1 MCCFV
6 GVEVRRVN
14 AVDRDATAEAVS
26 THYDALLMT
35 SATARV
41 ATEVQ
46 TSRSSDWS
54 ITEPSTDTY
63 SSRFEELFFSM
74 HLPFFDTTCYVILL
88 ALCWALL
95 RE

>member
-1 MCCFV
+1 MCRFV

-26 THYDALLMT
+26 THHDALLMT
-35 SATARV
+35 SAMARV

-54 ITEPSTDTY
+54 ITELSTDTY
-63 SSRFEELFFSM
+63 LSRFEELYFSM
-74 HLPFFDTTCYVILL
+74 HLPFFDTTCHVILF
-88 ALCWALL
+88 ALCWGLQ